1 MGGLNMKKRDK
12 NMIVIYRSFM
22 TLKNGKRIYASSY
35 GKKAFRIEIPA
46 DKFRQ

>member
-1 MGGLNMKKRDK
+1 MKKNNK
-12 NMIVIYRSFM
+12 NMIVIYRPFM

-35 GKKAFRIEIPA
+35 GKKAFRIEIPV